1 MTSRTISMK
10 PMFLG
15 NRISD
20 LLIGQVPFSRRVAG
34 LRSGDANRAAKSD
47 AVDYYQICLINKN
60 FTIMNNFTFALS
72 AHTINFNNVEDT
84 LSSKVENSLER
95 ICQGEPLAQVYKN
108 ERRQWSDSVDEDR
121 VYEEI
126 SDSSFQGYVRL
137 IEEIS

>member
-1 MTSRTISMK
+1 
-10 PMFLG
+10 
-15 NRISD
+15 
-20 LLIGQVPFSRRVAG
+20 
-34 LRSGDANRAAKSD
+34 
-47 AVDYYQICLINKN
+47 
-60 FTIMNNFTFALS
+60 MNNFTFALS
-72 AHTINFNNVEDT
+72 AHTINFNNIEDT

-108 ERRQWSDSVDEDR
+108 ERCQWSDSVDEDR

>member
-1 MTSRTISMK
+1 
-10 PMFLG
+10 
-15 NRISD
+15 
-20 LLIGQVPFSRRVAG
+20 
-34 LRSGDANRAAKSD
+34 
-47 AVDYYQICLINKN
+47 
-60 FTIMNNFTFALS
+60 MNNFTFALS
-72 AHTINFNNVEDT
+72 AHTINFNNIEDT

>member
-1 MTSRTISMK
+1 
-10 PMFLG
+10 
-15 NRISD
+15 
-20 LLIGQVPFSRRVAG
+20 
-34 LRSGDANRAAKSD
+34 
-47 AVDYYQICLINKN
+47 
-60 FTIMNNFTFALS
+60 MNNFTFALS
-72 AHTINFNNVEDT
+72 AHTINFNNIEDT

-95 ICQGEPLAQVYKN
+95 ICQGEPLALVYKN